1 VTGAFVVV
9 EGTDVGAAVGAVGV
23 NDGDLVG
30 SGVGCLVGD
39 AVKS

>member
-1 VTGAFVVV
+1 MTGAFVVV

-30 SGVGCLVGD
+30 SGVGCFVGD